1 VKTPNA
7 VAAVRGTVFVVEVI
21 RASDSAS
28 KAQGGITVN
37 HYVFGGQIA
46 LSVGTQI
53 VPVGANNFASVTGGL
68 VSSGIMSAAMR
79 VSAGSGFAPS
89 SLPKVD
95 GAEDE
100 AKQAVINS
108 TVATFSAASLFFI
121 VPPTPPPPTIPPR
134 LLTTER
140 ASAARRY
147 GVRIYSAAG
156 GDRCRRAAPAVFP
169 SASAT
174 VTASSSVPATTEPL
188 SRAAQ
193 IAAGFTD
200 EN

>member
-1 VKTPNA
+1 MPLPLY
-7 VAAVRGTVFVVEVI
+7 AAPCSSSRSFAL
-21 RASDSAS
+21 RQRQ
-28 KAQGGITVN
+28 QGPRGITVN

-100 AKQAVINS
+100 AKQAVMNS
-108 TVATFSAASLFFI
+108 TVATFSA
-121 VPPTPPPPTIPPR
+121 
-134 LLTTER
+134 
-140 ASAARRY
+140 
-147 GVRIYSAAG
+147 
-156 GDRCRRAAPAVFP
+156 
-169 SASAT
+169 
-174 VTASSSVPATTEPL
+174 
-188 SRAAQ
+188 
-193 IAAGFTD
+193 
-200 EN
+200 